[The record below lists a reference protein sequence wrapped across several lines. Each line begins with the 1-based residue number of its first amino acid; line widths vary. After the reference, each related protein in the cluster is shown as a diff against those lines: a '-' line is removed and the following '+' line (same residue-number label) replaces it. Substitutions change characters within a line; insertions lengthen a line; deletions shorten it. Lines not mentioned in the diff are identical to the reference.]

1 MKDQGRKPKLSEG
14 FMSGDS
20 LNYSEIMRD
29 AFLGVARRI
38 LAHAAEHGLHGDT
51 HFYISFRTDHP
62 GVVLSERVKAQY
74 PELITIVLQHEY
86 WDLAV
91 ASDRFSVGL
100 SFDEIPENIVIP
112 LQALTRFVDPNAQFG
127 FEIPASDAPEPD
139 EPEPEKEEAPAPSE
153 GQVVSLDA
161 FRKR

>member
-1 MKDQGRKPKLSEG
+1 
-14 FMSGDS
+14 MSGDA

-29 AFLGVARRI
+29 VFLGAARRI
-38 LAHAAEHGLHGDT
+38 LAHAAEHGLQGET
-51 HFYISFRTDHP
+51 HFYITFRTDHP

-74 PELITIVLQHEY
+74 PQVITIVLQNEF

-100 SFDEIPENIVIP
+100 DFDDVPETIVIP
-112 LQALTRFVDPNAQFG
+112 LQALTRFVDPSAQFG
-127 FEIPASDAPEPD
+127 FEIPAAEGGDSDPSSED
-139 EPEPEKEEAPAPSE
+139 EEEEPEEEKPRPEE

>member
-1 MKDQGRKPKLSEG
+1 
-14 FMSGDS
+14 MSGDT
-20 LNYSEIMRD
+20 LNYREIMRD

-38 LAHAAEHGLHGDT
+38 LAQAAEYGLQGET

-62 GVVLSERVKAQY
+62 GVVMSARVKAQY
-74 PELITIVLQHEY
+74 AEEITIVLQNEF

-100 SFDEIPENIVIP
+100 NFDDVPETIVVP
-112 LQALTRFVDPNAQFG
+112 LQALTRFVDPSAKFG
-127 FEIPASDAPEPD
+127 FEIPATDDDEDPDSAFEEDPEP
-139 EPEPEKEEAPAPSE
+139 PSPSPGPAAPGE

-161 FRKR
+161 LRKR